1 MPETNPGHASQAINP
16 EHTKALMALLNSCPY
31 YQLLGMELREVG
43 VGYAKLVAHM
53 RPEHLNPMGSVH
65 GGAYSSMLDTATIWS
80 TYYELEEG
88 AGLTTIDLSVNF
100 LSAAREGLI
109 YVEAH
114 SIKVGRSI
122 CLAEAYARDENGKLL
137 AQCVAKLM
145 VLQGRSNLD
154 TVVKRLGDGPLPPR
168 YLD

>member
-1 MPETNPGHASQAINP
+1 MRTINP
-16 EHTKALMALLNSCPY
+16 EHIRSLIDLLNRCPY
-31 YQLLGMELREVG
+31 YQLLSMKLCEVELG
-43 VGYAKLVAHM
+43 SAKLVADM
-53 RPEHLNPMGSVH
+53 KKEHLNPMGIVH
-65 GGAYSSMLDTATIWS
+65 GGAYSSILDTAAYWS
-80 TYYELEEG
+80 AYCELDEG

-109 YVEAH
+109 IVEAK

-122 CLAEAYARDENGKLL
+122 CLTEAYARDESGKLL

-154 TVVKRLGDGPLPPR
+154 AIVERIGVGPLPHKF
-168 YLD
+168 L